1 MSGVRRGLVLCAL
14 AAGVVA
20 HPALARAED
29 ADSLPTLD
37 ESSPVSEP
45 AAPPVPPV
53 IEPTLVQTPRRL
65 DTPKRERTIREER
78 RLALLGELGW
88 NGLAGF
94 GPVLVFHVHPHV
106 SFDLGAGLSLSGW
119 KTGLRGR
126 YNFTTRTVTPFIGA
140 GIVGAAGWGD
150 NPIPINNTNDDSSN
164 ANNFTIKVR
173 PSAFVQAVAGVD
185 WTSKGGFTLL
195 GTGGYAFLISRD
207 PVEITS
213 GTPTTDQ
220 QRGLDVAFRS
230 GVIASIALGYSFR

>member
-1 MSGVRRGLVLCAL
+1 MSALRRGIALVCL
-14 AAGVVA
+14 AGGAVTLT
-20 HPALARAED
+20 PALAHAED

-45 AAPPVPPV
+45 SAPPAPPI
-53 IEPTLVQTPRRL
+53 IEPTRVETPRSL
-65 DTPKRERTIREER
+65 DRPKHERSIREQR
-78 RLALLGELGW
+78 RLALLGEIGW

-106 SFDLGAGLSLSGW
+106 SFDLGAGVALSGW

-126 YNFTTRTVTPFIGA
+126 YNFTTREVTPFIGA

-150 NPIPINNTNDDSSN
+150 NPIPFNNNDNSGGND
-164 ANNFTIKVR
+164 FTIKVH

-195 GTGGYAFLISRD
+195 GTGGYAFLIGRD
-207 PVEITS
+207 PVEVTS
-213 GTPTTDQ
+213 GSPSSDQ
-220 QRGLDVAFRS
+220 QRALDAAFRS
-230 GVIASIALGYSFR
+230 GAIVSIALGYSFR